1 VKILQA
7 PPAVLIAVCV
17 VLWLTQSTDAYWL
30 NGRQWASNIVMHLQ
44 LGDPTGTLIDGS
56 TSWDSGAETALA
68 LWNPSLDSV
77 EFRVVREST
86 EIKVRGNDIN
96 NVFWDD
102 DVYGDPF
109 GDTTLAV
116 TLSTWRTSS
125 SNLIE
130 TDVIF
135 NTGKAWNSYR
145 GNLRSAS
152 AGGTLN
158 DLRRVA
164 LHEFGH
170 ALGLGHPDDHGQSV
184 SAIMNSN
191 TSNID
196 SLQSDDT
203 SGAIA
208 IYGSATPSPSPSN
221 NAPTVTASCSPC
233 TVTTGQTTNLSA
245 TATDPDGDSLT
256 YQWTA
261 PQGTFGSATAAN
273 TVWTAPVQAGTV
285 TATITVQDG
294 RGGSATA
301 TVALVVQGDRLQSG
315 AALLPGQSLTSANG
329 RYRLLYQSDG
339 NLVLY
344 DDAEGTATWSSD
356 TIEGGAGQAVMQ
368 GDGNFVLYDAQG
380 SPVWFT
386 ETGGNPNARLVLQ
399 IDGNL
404 VVYSAGGE
412 AVWDLFSNSTPAPEP
427 NPTPGCSTSTIAF
440 GATRTGTLTSSDCTA
455 PNRSLSRADLYT
467 FSGTAGQLV
476 TIALD
481 GSFDTYLILV
491 APDGSAA
498 IENDDGGNLTNSLI
512 SAFTLPSTGTYTIE
526 VTAFSG
532 GTGSYTLSLN

>member
-1 VKILQA
+1 
-7 PPAVLIAVCV
+7 
-17 VLWLTQSTDAYWL
+17 
-30 NGRQWASNIVMHLQ
+30 
-44 LGDPTGTLIDGS
+44 
-56 TSWDSGAETALA
+56 
-68 LWNPSLDSV
+68 
-77 EFRVVREST
+77 
-86 EIKVRGNDIN
+86 
-96 NVFWDD
+96 
-102 DVYGDPF
+102 
-109 GDTTLAV
+109 
-116 TLSTWRTSS
+116 
-125 SNLIE
+125 
-130 TDVIF
+130 
-135 NTGKAWNSYR
+135 
-145 GNLRSAS
+145 
-152 AGGTLN
+152 
-158 DLRRVA
+158 
-164 LHEFGH
+164 
-170 ALGLGHPDDHGQSV
+170 
-184 SAIMNSN
+184 
-191 TSNID
+191 
-196 SLQSDDT
+196 
-203 SGAIA
+203 
-208 IYGSATPSPSPSN
+208 
-221 NAPTVTASCSPC
+221 
-233 TVTTGQTTNLSA
+233 
-245 TATDPDGDSLT
+245 
-256 YQWTA
+256 
-261 PQGTFGSATAAN
+261 
-273 TVWTAPVQAGTV
+273 
-285 TATITVQDG
+285 
-294 RGGSATA
+294 
-301 TVALVVQGDRLQSG
+301 VVQGDRLQSG